1 MKRPMN
7 EPQPTPDDV
16 LTAKETAIVTTLVE
30 QALVDLDYHDAL
42 QVAAWNML
50 GFTAARQGVPVEHII
65 DKLRPVAQSA
75 RDHYVR
81 QVAQ

>member
-16 LTAKETAIVTTLVE
+16 VAAKQTSIVAALVE
-30 QALVDLDYHDAL
+30 QALVDRDYHDAL
-42 QVAAWNML
+42 QAAAWNML
-50 GFTAARQGVPVEHII
+50 GFTAARQGVPVEHVI